1 MKKVKNPRSG
11 LSWSEITLVLIKK
24 TIRLVLKFESGWHC
38 FWRWAD
44 WCSCCS
50 SVVPFS
56 LSPCSP
62 LCLWYYCPLSNLLAR
77 LAFPLWHSMGS
88 KTIHVL
94 AALAMALCWAAWVV
108 LGAVPAACVGGS
120 GCHRLGAVGKSFVSR
135 ISRCLC
141 NYGSRS
147 TPYSFVLQLC
157 TNWAG
162 LSKRTDEQR
171 V

>member
-24 TIRLVLKFESGWHC
+24 TIRLVLKFESGWRCC

-44 WCSCCS
+44 WCSCLS
-50 SVVPFS
+50 SVVPSPPPSPPLPLILLPS
-56 LSPCSP
+56 LQPLASPC
-62 LCLWYYCPLSNLLAR
+62 L
-77 LAFPLWHSMGS
+77 PLWHSMGS
-88 KTIHVL
+88 QKLCLV
-94 AALAMALCWAAWVV
+94 ALAMALCWAAWVV
-108 LGAVPAACVGGS
+108 LGAVPAACLGGS
-120 GCHRLGAVGKSFVSR
+120 GCHRLRAVGKSFVSR

-141 NYGSRS
+141 NSGSRS

-162 LSKRTDEQR
+162 FSIRTDDQP